1 MRTRDEMSRNFTYY
15 WDKDEFARNAAA
27 ISAGQ
32 RPTLGYATGS
42 GFIADGLK
50 QGDYLYI
57 LNWSMG

>member
-1 MRTRDEMSRNFTYY
+1 MSRNFTYY